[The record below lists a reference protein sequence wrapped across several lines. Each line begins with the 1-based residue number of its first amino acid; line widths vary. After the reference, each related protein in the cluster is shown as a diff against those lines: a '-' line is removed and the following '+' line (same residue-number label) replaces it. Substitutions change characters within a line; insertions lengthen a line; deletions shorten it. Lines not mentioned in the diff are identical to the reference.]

1 MKPYV
6 FKANTPCR
14 FRFYGGI
21 WDPGPKTPLY
31 VSAVAAGFPSPAED
45 YIEARLDLNE
55 LLVQHPVATF
65 FVRVEGDSM
74 LGAGIHPGDLLV
86 VDRAVEAS
94 DGSVVVAV
102 LDGEF
107 TVKRIRKAVD
117 GLYLLPE
124 NGAYPALK
132 IDPAREFQVWG
143 VVTHVIHAV

>member
-1 MKPYV
+1 MKLHIP
-6 FKANTPCR
+6 KGSTSKC
-14 FRFYGGI
+14 FRFYSGI
-21 WDPGPKTPLY
+21 CNVALKTPLY
-31 VSAVAAGFPSPAED
+31 GAAVAAGFPSPAED

-94 DGSVVVAV
+94 DGAVVVAV

-107 TVKRIRKAVD
+107 TVKRIRKAAD